1 METFSGKLHLAGGK
15 PDASDRSQAP
25 PPPALYVQHLFNS
38 LTAPIPP
45 WTTGGQE
52 RFRPFSRPST
62 QGLWVDRSTHAETDP
77 FAARGVTGKAL
88 GMTGIAGLSFPLQ
101 EVNRPLK
108 PVWRLKRTR
117 FGPKRRKT
125 VPLQEGNQPLK
136 PVWMPK
142 RNGAGRFREGLRRK
156 TPEICLVPVL
166 CGGPRRKHRE
176 ICPVPRRV
184 MGQKHI
190 QGRFV
195 TLATP
200 A

>member
-1 METFSGKLHLAGGK
+1 MTFSGKLHLAGGK

-25 PPPALYVQHLFNS
+25 PPPSLYVQHLFNS

-101 EVNRPLK
+101 E
-108 PVWRLKRTR
+108 
-117 FGPKRRKT
+117 
-125 VPLQEGNQPLK
+125 GNQPLK
-136 PVWMPK
+136 PVWMLK
-142 RNGAGRFREGLRRK
+142 RKGAGRFREGLRRK
-156 TPEICLVPVL
+156 TPEICPVPVL
-166 CGGPRRKHRE
+166 CGGARRKHRE